1 MKTPDVFGRS
11 VSKYFD
17 TLRSQLTRDPPNRQG
32 FFKNV
37 EGHLRVS
44 RGKKCQQEVLI
55 TSKHHDH
62 EPFTIVQQDIF
73 FWLVGYIGSFCSRHG

>member
-32 FFKNV
+32 F
-37 EGHLRVS
+37 LRMLKDICEYLAAKS
-44 RGKKCQQEVLI
+44 ASKK
-55 TSKHHDH
+55 S
-62 EPFTIVQQDIF
+62 
-73 FWLVGYIGSFCSRHG
+73 